1 MKKSIIYLASLLMTI
16 VGFAFRSDT
25 SYQEEIKTWHQKRI
39 EDLKKEEGWLNLAGL
54 IWLQEGVNTIG
65 GDAKN
70 TITFPSDH
78 SDAVL
83 GKVILKEGKVSFEA
97 EKNASVYQGEEL
109 VSRAELFP
117 YKGKPAVLKHK
128 SLRWFIIQR
137 GDKYAIRL
145 RDLESPYLKNFHG
158 IETFPISEDWKIKA
172 QFVPTVGKKLK
183 ITDITG
189 RTYEQESPG
198 KLVFKVNG
206 KEYTLEAV
214 GTKERLHFVFGDLTN
229 KHESYGGGRFLDV
242 PGPDAEGI
250 TYIDFN
256 KSYNPPCAFTPYAT
270 CPLPTQE
277 NKLAVAITA
286 GEKRYGNH

>member
-1 MKKSIIYLASLLMTI
+1 MKKNIIYLASLLMTI

-25 SYQEEIKTWHQKRI
+25 PYQEEIKNWHQKRI
-39 EDLKKEEGWLNLAGL
+39 EDLKKEEGWLNLVGL
-54 IWLQEGVNTIG
+54 LWLEEGVNTIG

-70 TITFPSDH
+70 AIAFPSDH

-83 GKVILKEGKVSFEA
+83 GKVILNKGKVTFEA

-109 VSRAELFP
+109 VSRVELFP
-117 YKGKPAVLKHK
+117 YTGKPTVLKHK

-137 GDKYAIRL
+137 GDRYAIRL
-145 RDLESPYLKNFHG
+145 RDLESPSVKNFHG

-206 KEYTLEAV
+206 KEYSLEAV

-242 PGPDAEGI
+242 PGPDAEGV

-256 KSYNPPCAFTPYAT
+256 KSYNPPCAFTPFAT

-286 GEKRYGNH
+286 GEKRYGDH

>member
-25 SYQEEIKTWHQKRI
+25 SYQEEIKNWHQKRI

-117 YKGKPAVLKHK
+117 YTGKPTVLKHK

-198 KLVFKVNG
+198 KLIFKVNG
-206 KEYTLEAV
+206 KEYSLEAV

-256 KSYNPPCAFTPYAT
+256 KSYNPPCAFTPFAT

>member
-1 MKKSIIYLASLLMTI
+1 MQKSVKYLALLILTM
-16 VGFAFRSDT
+16 VGFAFKSDT
-25 SYQEEIKTWHQKRI
+25 PYQNEIKNWHQKRI
-39 EDLKKEEGWLNLAGL
+39 EDLKKEDGWLNLAGL
-54 IWLQEGVNTIG
+54 IWLEEGVNTIG
-65 GDAKN
+65 GDTKN
-70 TITFPSDH
+70 SIVFPSDH
-78 SDAVL
+78 SDAKL
-83 GKVILKEGKVSFEA
+83 GKVVLKGGKVTFEA
-97 EKNASVYQGEEL
+97 EKNASVYEGDEL

-117 YKGKPAVLKHK
+117 YTDKPTVLKHK
-128 SLRWFIIQR
+128 SLKWFVIQR

-145 RDLESPYLKNFHG
+145 RDLESPFLKEFHG

-172 QFVPTVGKKLK
+172 QFIPTVGKKLK

-189 RTYEQESPG
+189 RTYDQESPG
-198 KLVFKVNG
+198 KLVFSVNG
-206 KEYTLEAV
+206 KEYSLEAV

-270 CPLPTQE
+270 CPLPTPE

-286 GEKRYGNH
+286 GEKRYGDH